1 MTIAAGLF
9 SIDGV
14 VLAADTKESY
24 GEVHTYVDKLESVST
39 EYCNGAIAGSG
50 DGYLL
55 DYVTP
60 CVLNLMRS
68 KITTSGEFED
78 QLRELMVTLYQ
89 SPAVKSYPIDKSSDL
104 YTQFLVATKHRDDV
118 EAAIFVINSTLVTRS
133 TKLGTVIGCGPLR
146 QVAEELGTVSPFGI
160 NRAKGAAVCIVNE
173 AKRRYSDVSGHT
185 QAVAIKN
192 SNDLTIYD
200 VEDLA
205 KLEALLDRIRHLT
218 NTITTAV
225 LDASMDGPRF
235 SRILSHSVSEL
246 RDLHRKAKTVEEDAE
261 KDRNRRVAR
270 MLQVVGRRRVKR
282 LASRKL
288 KDRQ

>member
-104 YTQFLVATKHRDDV
+104 YTQFLVATKHRD
-118 EAAIFVINSTLVTRS
+118 
-133 TKLGTVIGCGPLR
+133 
-146 QVAEELGTVSPFGI
+146 
-160 NRAKGAAVCIVNE
+160 
-173 AKRRYSDVSGHT
+173 
-185 QAVAIKN
+185 
-192 SNDLTIYD
+192 
-200 VEDLA
+200 
-205 KLEALLDRIRHLT
+205 
-218 NTITTAV
+218 
-225 LDASMDGPRF
+225 
-235 SRILSHSVSEL
+235 
-246 RDLHRKAKTVEEDAE
+246 
-261 KDRNRRVAR
+261 
-270 MLQVVGRRRVKR
+270 
-282 LASRKL
+282 
-288 KDRQ
+288 